1 MELGESAAHPSR
13 LIILLQK
20 EKEDATT
27 PHDVK
32 VLDAELASVKSLQ
45 LKNRESQRRSRA
57 RRGDQRVSCE
67 VSSMSTNDLID
78 LKTAIEKELQSRP
91 KSGGSD
97 RVNTEDALG
106 KDKSEGFVSWLA
118 SKLT

>member
-1 MELGESAAHPSR
+1 MQKDRLLRKRRTQKELLSLRGSRGERLTPSR

-45 LKNRESQRRSRA
+45 LKNRESQH
-57 RRGDQRVSCE
+57 GVLVLEE
-67 VSSMSTNDLID
+67 VTNAFHVKYFLCRQMTSSN
-78 LKTAIEKELQSRP
+78 
-91 KSGGSD
+91 
-97 RVNTEDALG
+97 
-106 KDKSEGFVSWLA
+106 
-118 SKLT
+118 